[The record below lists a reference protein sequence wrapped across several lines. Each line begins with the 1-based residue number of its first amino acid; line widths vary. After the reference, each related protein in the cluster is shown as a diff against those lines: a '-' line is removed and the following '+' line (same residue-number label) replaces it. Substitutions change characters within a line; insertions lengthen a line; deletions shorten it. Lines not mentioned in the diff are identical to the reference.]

1 MRVLAMLLVSLLW
14 LLVCS
19 AYRFLGVFPHQ
30 GKSRFN
36 MLEGLMKGLADKGHQ
51 VDIISSYPQKK
62 PYPNYTDI
70 ATLQLP
76 ILLVNNMT
84 YEYMLQVVV
93 GPNPAK
99 AIATVVGTDICTLH
113 LGNPVIKNLVRN
125 PPKDPPYDAMIMEL
139 FGAPCFGAIAHLLN
153 VPLIGVSTMS
163 LLPWLHELIAQPE
176 NLAIVPNNCVNVV
189 VPMNLWQ
196 RTYNVFSFI
205 YSKLF
210 FTYFTSPQDDLV
222 RKYFG
227 PNLPSIRNMNVALIL
242 INSHIA
248 VNGIQPMTPA
258 LVPVGGIHI
267 REDDSPLP
275 QELKKWMDDSKDGF
289 VYFTFG
295 SMVLIETFP
304 RKLLDVF
311 YASLGK
317 IAPVRVLMKVPNPE
331 KLPTG
336 LPKNIYTSPWM
347 PQLKVLKH
355 PNIRAFITHGGI
367 MGTLEAVAYGVPMIG
382 IPLYIDQ
389 YNNIDAYVAKNIAV
403 KLDVHKITEE
413 DMDAALNAI
422 LHDPKYI
429 ENIKKVSQRFH
440 DQPLSPVDNAN
451 YWIDYV
457 LKYGDD
463 VLRSPAMDL
472 AWWQIYLIDVAACLL
487 LCAAAIITLAVFIV
501 RFVMKMIN
509 RNHQRLLHSKKTN

>member
-36 MLEGLMKGLADKGHQ
+36 MFEGLMKGLADKGHQ

-62 PYPNYTDI
+62 LYPNYTDI
-70 ATLQLP
+70 ATLKQS
-76 ILLVNNMT
+76 ISLLNNMT
-84 YEYMLQVVV
+84 YEFMLKVIV

-99 AIATVVGTDICTLH
+99 AIATHVGTDSCKHH
-113 LGNPVIKNLVRN
+113 LGNPVIQNLVRN
-125 PPKDPPYDAMIMEL
+125 PPKDPPYDAMIMEFL
-139 FGAPCFGAIAHLLN
+139 GAPCFGAIAHLLN
-153 VPLIGVSTMS
+153 VPLIGVSTSS

-176 NLAIVPNNCVNVV
+176 NLAIVPNTCVNVV

-227 PNLPSIRNMNVALIL
+227 PNLPSIRSMNVALIL

-258 LVPVGGIHI
+258 LVPIGGIHI

-304 RKLLDVF
+304 RKILDVF

-317 IAPVRVLMKVPNPE
+317 IAPVRVLMKVPKPK
-331 KLPTG
+331 KLPPG
-336 LPKNIYTSPWM
+336 LPKNIHTSPWF
-347 PQLKVLKH
+347 PQLKVLNH

-367 MGTLEAVAYGVPMIG
+367 MGTLEAIIYGVPMIG
-382 IPLYIDQ
+382 IPLYVDQ

-403 KLDVHKITEE
+403 KLDVHKMTEE

-429 ENIKKVSQRFH
+429 ENSKNLSQRFH
-440 DQPLSPVDNAN
+440 DQPLSPVDTAN

-457 LKYGDD
+457 IKYGDD

-472 AWWQIYLIDVAACLL
+472 TWWQIYLIDVAACLL
-487 LCAAAIITLAVFIV
+487 LCAAVTITVAVFII
-501 RFVMKMIN
+501 RFMMKMIN